1 LAKKES
7 SGSYILVTMPGYL
20 VDFGFPYDVSAI
32 RRGHLILGVKRG
44 DTRLTGLLR
53 NTPVEIASAFRCRW
67 LSTRCRQGWED
78 GSRRAFRHAGAQLD
92 DPRWAVLDL
101 IEPAAWTVSKTEA
114 IDPASEF
121 LWLDDD
127 PTEHDLDWLRVHNRA
142 DRLIQV
148 RSDYDD
154 RALLVARW
162 TLQRASRRLTVGSPS
177 PPRKAL
183 CELPHPAD

>member
-1 LAKKES
+1 MKSDPVLF
-7 SGSYILVTMPGYL
+7 
-20 VDFGFPYDVSAI
+20 VDLD
-32 RRGHLILGVKRG
+32 GV
-44 DTRLTGLLR
+44 LLR
-53 NTPVEIASAFRCRW
+53 RRHSGVFDGFELAPGCLDFLESATARFQCRW
-67 LSTRCRQGWED
+67 LSTRCRQGWPD
-78 GSRRAFRHAGAQLD
+78 GSRRAFRLAGAQLD

-148 RSDYDD
+148 HSDYDD